1 MDGTTINEKPFSDPI
16 TLWRSSIG
24 TRWRGGEKDRI
35 PQIRPTTGPAES
47 ML

>member
-24 TRWRGGEKDRI
+24 TRWRGGEKDI
-35 PQIRPTTGPAES
+35 PVAAADK
-47 ML
+47 LH